1 MTEEEQKK
9 IFDNTWD
16 DLTAVA
22 MKFHD
27 ENAGATP
34 RELVGIMVEFATAL
48 ALKTSSDSREAH
60 NLIAEAMESARQLHN
75 QISS

>member
-22 MKFHD
+22 EKFQKASP
-27 ENAGATP
+27 ENAP
-34 RELVGIMVEFATAL
+34 SDLVTIMIKFATVL
-48 ALKTSSDSREAH
+48 ALGTSTDSREAY
-60 NLIAEAMESARQLHN
+60 NLIAEAMDSARN

>member
-22 MKFHD
+22 KKFHN
-27 ENAGATP
+27 ENAGLAP
-34 RELVGIMVEFATAL
+34 SELVGIMVKFATVLAL
-48 ALKTSSDSREAH
+48 ASCTDSKEAY
-60 NLIAEAMESARQLHN
+60 NLIAEAMESARQRH
-75 QISS
+75 ISS